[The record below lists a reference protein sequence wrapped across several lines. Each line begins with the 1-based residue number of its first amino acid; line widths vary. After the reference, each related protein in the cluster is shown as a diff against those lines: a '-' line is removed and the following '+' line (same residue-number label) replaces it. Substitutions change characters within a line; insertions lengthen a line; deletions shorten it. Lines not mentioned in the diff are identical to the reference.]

1 MIHIGETILKPFLI
15 AMALIY
21 VALISQPV
29 WAKKSDNSEQI
40 PQPEYFIHVDANGTK
55 SGST

>member
-1 MIHIGETILKPFLI
+1 MIHIGEPVLKPFLI

-29 WAKKSDNSEQI
+29 WAMQI
-40 PQPEYFIHVDANGTK
+40 GNPGGIAQPEQVIHVDFYATK
-55 SGST
+55 PGDS

>member
-1 MIHIGETILKPFLI
+1 MIHIGEPILKPFLI

-29 WAKKSDNSEQI
+29 WAKRSDNSGQI
-40 PQPEYFIHVDANGTK
+40 QQPEHVVCVDANGTK
-55 SGST
+55 SAGI